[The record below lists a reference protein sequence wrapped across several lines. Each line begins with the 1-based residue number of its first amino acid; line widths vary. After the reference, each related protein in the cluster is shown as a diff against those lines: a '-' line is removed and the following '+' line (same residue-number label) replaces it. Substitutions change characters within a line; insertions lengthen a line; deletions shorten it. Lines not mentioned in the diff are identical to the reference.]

1 MCFSTRQIHERKALE
16 RWLLVKSMYDDTETD
31 LELIYFHANNHGIAI
46 LNWTYSWETFTMN
59 LTLTIMS
66 RKGVR

>member
-1 MCFSTRQIHERKALE
+1 
-16 RWLLVKSMYDDTETD
+16 MYDDTETD